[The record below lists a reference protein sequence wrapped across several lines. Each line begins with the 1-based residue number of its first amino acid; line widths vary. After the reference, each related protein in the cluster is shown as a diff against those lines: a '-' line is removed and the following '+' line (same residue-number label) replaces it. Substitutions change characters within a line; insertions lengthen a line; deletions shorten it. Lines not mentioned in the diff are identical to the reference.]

1 MGKDAFQVAS
11 IKMKYSF
18 MNGLHGKKKY
28 YKQTLVTYDS
38 QVTQGEYSISSKLAM
53 SLPVSETA
61 RACATTGCNR

>member
-1 MGKDAFQVAS
+1 
-11 IKMKYSF
+11 